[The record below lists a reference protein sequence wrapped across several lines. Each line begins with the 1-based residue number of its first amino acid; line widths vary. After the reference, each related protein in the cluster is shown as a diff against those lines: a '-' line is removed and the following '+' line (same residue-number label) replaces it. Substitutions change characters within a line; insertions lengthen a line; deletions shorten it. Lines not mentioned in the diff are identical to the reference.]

1 MCFYTNTKKR
11 RHPMDWL
18 TLDIPTPEGR
28 KVVAQELFLAGYTV
42 RQRRRKDGNKT
53 VIYIEYTKEW

>member
-1 MCFYTNTKKR
+1 
-11 RHPMDWL
+11 MDWP